1 MKKSL
6 LRSAMLHEIS
16 VPVNM
21 TIPVSSTIIAEMP
34 STPRESVIPRSPNGH
49 GPGIS
54 SHCHARRNW

>member
-6 LRSAMLHEIS
+6 LRSVMLQEMS

-21 TIPVSSTIIAEMP
+21 TIPVRSAIIAEMP
-34 STPRESVIPRSPNGH
+34 STPRENVIPRSPNGH

-54 SHCHARRNW
+54 SHCQALTNW

>member
-6 LRSAMLHEIS
+6 LRSEMFQEMS

-21 TIPVSSTIIAEMP
+21 TMPVRSAIIADMP
-34 STPRESVIPRSPNGH
+34 STPSESVIPRSPNGH

-54 SHCHARRNW
+54 SHCHARTNW